1 MMARMST
8 DPVADLLHEALTA
21 VLPVWRRGASW
32 MRDKAAPDGGTG
44 PDGRPEANPR
54 GVDLVTEGDLLV
66 DGIVREGL
74 QRLFPGV
81 ELVSEER
88 DPRID
93 GRAPPS
99 DCFVLDPIDGTSNF
113 AAGLDLWAITLARVQ
128 DGIPLEG
135 WLLEGP
141 SQVMTKARPGEGA
154 TRAGSPLRVTDAAP
168 HMGLL
173 SVALS
178 PKIVPLLLASNRFLG
193 VRCLGSHATSLA
205 WAAAGLL
212 GVHVGRGHPWDVAAG
227 YLFLERAG
235 GKVTTLDGSARPF
248 WSRDH
253 AIAGAPRFVDLCLEI
268 LEHSDA
274 LIRS

>member
-1 MMARMST
+1 MMATVT
-8 DPVADLLHEALTA
+8 DPIADLLREALAA
-21 VLPVWRRGASW
+21 VLPVWRRGVGW
-32 MRDKAAPDGGTG
+32 MRDKDAGAGSQGA
-44 PDGRPEANPR
+44 DGRPGVNPH

-74 QRLFPGV
+74 ERLFPGV
-81 ELVSEER
+81 ALVSEER
-88 DPRID
+88 DPRAA
-93 GRAPPS
+93 GGAPPA

-113 AAGLDLWAITLARVQ
+113 AAGLDLWAISLARVR
-128 DGIPLEG
+128 DGVPVEG
-135 WLLEGP
+135 WLLEP
-141 SQVMTKARPGEGA
+141 SGTLTRARPGEEA
-154 TRAGSPLRVTDAAP
+154 TRGGVPLRVTDAPP
-168 HMGLL
+168 HVGLL

-205 WAAAGLL
+205 WASAGLL

-235 GKVTTLDGSARPF
+235 GRVTRLDGTQRPF

-253 AIAGAPRFVDLCLEI
+253 AIAGAPRYVELCLEI
-268 LEHSDA
+268 LEKSDG
-274 LIRS
+274 LLRS